1 MPSTARRFVYEHAF
15 LPPKLPQ
22 SDHREEGADFL
33 LKELYK
39 ATREFWRSMPV
50 GTGDARVLEQLLPS
64 LPKWIDVYAAGS
76 PCCEVIIDLL
86 QNMRHEGNNTRL
98 IFQTKL
104 IIFQMSSSST

>member
-33 LKELYK
+33 LKELYE

-50 GTGDARVLEQLLPS
+50 GTSDARVLEQLMERERERER
-64 LPKWIDVYAAGS
+64 
-76 PCCEVIIDLL
+76 EVEVKVTD
-86 QNMRHEGNNTRL
+86 GG
-98 IFQTKL
+98 
-104 IIFQMSSSST
+104 

>member
-33 LKELYK
+33 LKELYE

-50 GTGDARVLEQLLPS
+50 GTSDARVLEQLLPS
-64 LPKWIDVYAAGS
+64 LPKWIDVYAAGT
-76 PCCEVIIDLL
+76 PCCEVIVDKL
-86 QNMRHEGNNTRL
+86 QNMRNEGSSPRVL
-98 IFQTKL
+98 SQTKL
-104 IIFQMSSSST
+104 ILLQMSSSST